1 MKSRIETSRSRPS
14 SSNSHCNDIRHAG
27 RVPLRQISTNR
38 LQHAQNQKKVLSPA
52 NNPAPT
58 QREYVHPEPFVHK
71 EVPIGDIEDPQDIVE
86 FEHVIYR
93 TLRAEE
99 NAASALEFNQNEIT
113 LKDRDLLID
122 AICRFH
128 YKLGLMTNTLY
139 RFIGIF
145 DRYLAVGQVPKSKL
159 KLYGCAAFLIA
170 SKIEDIYPAQSTD
183 LITLS
188 EKAFTQRELFA
199 AEIHIIN
206 AIGFETTF
214 ATPLFYLTQFMRING
229 DPKEIRDVKE
239 TREMREIREAKE
251 AREAKIAILFARYI
265 LEICQSNGKFYG
277 VKPALEASLAVFVTR
292 IMQGKSNVWPEA
304 LEGYT
309 QFTVEDLTPYA
320 NIVKGMLMQEDRE
333 ETKFMRRKYG
343 SDLFL
348 NVAHW
353 EIPSTW
359 I

>member
-1 MKSRIETSRSRPS
+1 MSRIAANRRSS
-14 SSNSHCNDIRHAG
+14 SSNSHGNELKHQN
-27 RVPLRQISTNR
+27 RVPLSRISSNR
-38 LQHAQNQKKVLSPA
+38 MQHAVIQKKQLSPA
-52 NNPAPT
+52 NNPQPI
-58 QREYVHPEPFVHK
+58 QHEYVHPEPFRHR
-71 EVPIGDIEDPQDIVE
+71 EVQIGDESDPQDVVE
-86 FEHVIYR
+86 FENIIYR
-93 TLRAEE
+93 TLRQEE
-99 NAASALEFNQNEIT
+99 RDLKPFEFIQNEIT

-188 EKAFTQRELFA
+188 EKAFSQRELFQV
-199 AEIHIIN
+199 EIQIIN
-206 AIGFETTF
+206 AIGFESTF

-229 DPKEIRDVKE
+229 QTKE
-239 TREMREIREAKE
+239 TL
-251 AREAKIAILFARYI
+251 LFARYI
-265 LEICQSNGKFYG
+265 LEIIQSNGKFYG
-277 VKPALEASLAVFVTR
+277 VKPALEASVAVMVTR
-292 IMQGKSNVWPEA
+292 IIQGEDNIWPEE

-309 QFTVEDLTPYA
+309 AFTAEDLLPYA
-320 NIVKGMLMQEDRE
+320 DIVKEMLLQADRE

-348 NVAHW
+348 NVAHCSVPPSW
-353 EIPSTW
+353 E
-359 I
+359 